1 MIYSYLRQLATRRT
15 IAQQQSM
22 ILSYSLSQGFSIDK
36 EVLEY
41 SNRNYTIDE
50 REQFE
55 QFIQG
60 LKSGDVIV
68 VDEIWMLS
76 EKMDEI
82 VKVINCMLSRGIV
95 LHISS
100 SGNIINIDSL
110 ASEIFP
116 LLNTIREEQQNRQN
130 QVGRPKGSRSKSKFD
145 IYQAKIISLLRE
157 GKSVSA
163 ISRELAVSR
172 SSLKDYIESRG
183 IREMI
188 EGSWIEISATGESTS
203 GADKILICPFEQ
215 EEAEKKS
222 IGKKHTNKQG
232 DRYAS

>member
-1 MIYSYLRQLATRRT
+1 MTYSYLRQLPTKRT

-22 ILSYSLSQGFSIDK
+22 ILSYSLGRGLNIDK

-41 SNRNYTIDE
+41 SNRNHSIDE

-55 QFIQG
+55 RFIQG
-60 LKSGDVIV
+60 LKESDVII

-82 VKVINCMLSRGIV
+82 VKVINCMLSRGIT
-95 LHISS
+95 LHIASS
-100 SGNIINIDSL
+100 NTIIDIDTL

-130 QVGRPKGSRSKSKFD
+130 LVGRPKGSRSKSKFD
-145 IYQAKIISLLRE
+145 QYQSKIISLLRE
-157 GKSVSA
+157 GVSVSA

-183 IREMI
+183 IKDMI
-188 EGSWIEISATGESTS
+188 EGSWVEISSMRQNNLAD
-203 GADKILICPFEQ
+203 DKILICPFEQ
-215 EEAEKKS
+215 EEIHKKGERDARS
-222 IGKKHTNKQG
+222 NK
-232 DRYAS
+232 

>member
-1 MIYSYLRQLATRRT
+1 MVYSYLRQLPTKRSIT
-15 IAQQQSM
+15 QQQSI
-22 ILSYSLSQGFSIDK
+22 ILSYSLNQGLNIDK

-41 SNRNYTIDE
+41 SNRNYSIDE

-55 QFIQG
+55 HFIQG
-60 LKSGDVIV
+60 LKKGDIIIT
-68 VDEIWMLS
+68 DEIWMLS

-82 VKVINCMLSRGIV
+82 VKVINCMLSRGIT
-95 LHISS
+95 LHIASS
-100 SGNIINIDSL
+100 NSIIDTDSL

-145 IYQAKIISLLRE
+145 KYQTKIISLLRD
-157 GKSVSA
+157 GMSVSA

-183 IREMI
+183 IKDMI
-188 EGSWIEISATGESTS
+188 EGSWIEISSMEQDDLTD
-203 GADKILICPFEQ
+203 DKILICPFEQ
-215 EEAEKKS
+215 
-222 IGKKHTNKQG
+222 GKKQNKG
-232 DRYAS
+232 EIDADKSR